1 MKKRLLFL
9 LAGCCLCSAIIGT
22 SALSFTANAQDT
34 VTVDSVSLT
43 MIQGASVRYVE
54 KTTEEDVSNKNGL
67 RFMMTLPIDE
77 YEALESSSLYTSV
90 SYGMCIAPDSYTA
103 FTAENVFG
111 ANGGTKLYDWATV
124 VDGVSTYE
132 PETNDDGSNKYTR
145 ITNLFSPTMYK
156 NEKENRYELSGSI
169 TGIKESNLDRKFQG
183 LGYIAYTTVGED
195 GNAVTNYR
203 FAENNDN
210 VRSITY
216 VAQLAADNNDKKA
229 EELAESYIEPVSKNT
244 RTYNI
249 KHYMDG
255 EFETTT
261 SGTTTIDARNV
272 SIDTDDYSLV
282 KKYESNN
289 TVVTTTATYDSSN
302 EENVTT
308 IKKVYAD
315 VTPTFKKYYTNKIIT
330 ATISEN
336 VSNSCASVLVN
347 NASNAYKVTFKHD
360 KCNDISG
367 WNFEMRVHVGG
378 SFVFSYQ
385 ITKAEDGTVSLFWRN
400 FGTKIQYTGEQAT
413 TLLNLLAEGN
423 LNGYLIVNRN
433 IVGTTL
439 NDTFSIALDIAGDG
453 KYVMMT
459 SASKQTSNVT
469 DISKVDYN
477 VGIQKQNKFE
487 GTCSI
492 SFQKA
497 EENYAANINA
507 SAADM
512 VKIVSGSD
520 TDTET
525 GFTVSDATVNTSG
538 VYILKL
544 KYANADTMINNDLC
558 ALELRV
564 RSTASNFLVAG
575 ALLWN
580 KTDGAFYFAPNKG
593 TATETRNNYA
603 NLTEEN
609 SLGADNTS
617 AITAKL
623 KAGTYT
629 VVIVN
634 DTTKENNLIVY
645 ADNGTGTLVKVS
657 ETKTT
662 FNLFKFGFSQT
673 TAASYKF
680 GSTDDT
686 KFLTTACGYTAYY
699 YKNSAVDLSKCSELA
714 GLEIEYG
721 IVPDAEK
728 TVSGNSDTVTG
739 FSENDSTLNQAGIY
753 IVKMKYNAITSM
765 KNNSK
770 AGFDV
775 RTYTSSDKSKGFYAV
790 GSLLWSST
798 DGFSFTTG
806 RNVNDMVSFDSEN
819 TDAIFE
825 KLKAGTYT
833 AVFVNDAENNTLT
846 IYADN
851 GTGTLVEITTVTGKT
866 INFYYL
872 GFSKTGI
879 SDYNFSDDSGKTFSG
894 TSCGYTA
901 YYYQDITLDLA
912 ALTGLTVDCL

>member
-43 MIQGASVRYVE
+43 MVQGASVRYVE

-67 RFMMTLPIDE
+67 RFMMTLPIGE

-90 SYGMCIAPDSYTA
+90 SYGMCIAPASYTA

-216 VAQLAADNNDKKA
+216 VAQLAADNKDEKA
-229 EELAESYIEPVSKNT
+229 DELAESYIEPVSKNT
-244 RTYNI
+244 RTYNV

-282 KKYESNN
+282 KEYKSNN

-330 ATISEN
+330 ATMTEGK
-336 VSNSCASVLVN
+336 VNSCASVLVN

-385 ITKAEDGTVSLFWRN
+385 ITKAEDGTVTLFWRT
-400 FGTKIQYTGEQAT
+400 FGTKIQYTGEQVT
-413 TLLNLLAEGN
+413 TLLNLLEEGK
-423 LNGYLIVNRN
+423 LNGYLIISRTL
-433 IVGTTL
+433 VGTTL

-459 SASKQTSNVT
+459 SACKQTSDVT
-469 DISKVDYN
+469 DISSVVQN
-477 VGIQKQNKFE
+477 IGIQKQNAFE

-512 VKIVSGSD
+512 VKTVSGSAAD
-520 TDTET
+520 TVT
-525 GFTVSDATVNTSG
+525 GFTVSDNTLNTSG
-538 VYILKL
+538 VYIFKI
-544 KYANADTMINNDLC
+544 KYTGIDAMKSSANAETNTSGK
-558 ALELRV
+558 AAFELRV
-564 RSTASNFLVAG
+564 YRESTGTGYFSVVG
-575 ALLWN
+575 ALLYSN
-580 KTDGAFYFAPNKG
+580 TDGWYFA
-593 TATETRNNYA
+593 ASRNDY
-603 NLTEEN
+603 EN
-609 SLGADNTS
+609 GNDVSLGSENTDKIS
-617 AITAKL
+617 AKL
-623 KAGTYT
+623 QSGEYT

-634 DTTKENNLIVY
+634 DTEKENNVTVY
-645 ADNGTGTLVKVS
+645 ADNGNGELVKIS
-657 ETKTT
+657 NYKSDT
-662 FNLFKFGFSQT
+662 FNLCRFGIK
-673 TAASYKF
+673 ASTRTGYTL
-680 GSTDDT
+680 TDSSFA
-686 KFLTTACGYTAYY
+686 KNLAWTAYY

-714 GLEIEYG
+714 GLEVEYG

-728 TVSGNSDTVTG
+728 TVSGNSDTVTD
-739 FSENDSTLNQAGIY
+739 FSEDNKDLNQAGIY
-753 IVKMKYNAITSM
+753 IVKMKYTAIISM

-775 RTYTSSDKSKGFYAV
+775 RTYTSSNKVDFYAI

-819 TDAIFE
+819 TDALFE

-851 GTGTLVEITTVTGKT
+851 GTGTLVEIATVTGKT

-872 GFSKTGI
+872 GFSQTGV
-879 SDYNFSDDSGKTFSG
+879 SDYKFSTEKDSNALFSG
-894 TSCGYTA
+894 DSCGYTA